1 MSEYETCLR
10 EGCDSIVKTQGLCSA
25 HYMARWRA
33 EQKILEEE
41 FSRIDGEFGG
51 IKDYICDGEDGTCEG
66 TPVRWFAPKGAVE
79 EVQALCPIHVTLTL
93 ESLRMD
99 IRRLEW
105 K

>member
-33 EQKILEEE
+33 EQKILEEG

-51 IKDYICDGEDGTCEG
+51 IKDYICEGRAGESTRAIALHRAGVVSL
-66 TPVRWFAPKGAVE
+66 PSSPRRVR
-79 EVQALCPIHVTLTL
+79 
-93 ESLRMD
+93 
-99 IRRLEW
+99 RRW
-105 K
+105 